1 MSLMNNFHSPI
12 TVELAKEVDDDLLE
26 QIDIAT
32 AAPPIQAKLS
42 SDKDSSEPSVEP
54 VVNGVNGKSN
64 HSEHELLNES
74 VSEEAADQED
84 TEMQNEDD
92 LLKDLD
98 DDQDIGKEMEDLL
111 EYALEK
117 DDKKDDPTEVEPKS
131 EEVPEI
137 ERNGDAEKEI
147 QDPTADEKTTMN
159 DSVDDLV
166 SQVDELI
173 SEADAS
179 EKTDNDKQQ
188 VDEKDST
195 DQSEKDVTDQSEKEA
210 ESKGDD
216 LLVAMESP
224 PACAEP
230 AQQYE
235 ASISSSNEDDT
246 PEDSCDGEKRS
257 EKPDDSE
264 VEEAKQAPA
273 IESMD
278 VDEMPPNEKFSVE
291 VNNRE
296 ADAEADDTDE
306 EQLCIVTEREPAS
319 ESNIIDIVTDQEPAS
334 ESITIDPPK
343 APVPF
348 KMNFMRKFST
358 AIGKLSRPELEEMLI
373 EKITES
379 IMFCSDNTD
388 LRARLDK
395 EEKIVESF
403 KKRLENVKKQYND
416 LEMIHG
422 RVMKDLKDRPDAPIT
437 PVKIT
442 RAVGLQ
448 VYQPFKQ
455 MAKTVNCPSTS
466 VQFGFKVTNKRPMED
481 CNAHGGK
488 GSFAENA
495 KRKKTLKITPMRPPL
510 SDKERASLDLEEAK
524 EEQTLRTNVKQ
535 NVIGNSPVKPNIT
548 VTPINSTN
556 GVGSSQSIDL
566 TDDFEDSTSSSSAA
580 QSAPTPPALVAI
592 RGTNQGQPSPKQR
605 IVVKPAAN
613 RSILQFRRKT
623 K

>member
-1 MSLMNNFHSPI
+1 MNNFHSQIP
-12 TVELAKEVDDDLLE
+12 VELAKEVDDDLLE

-42 SDKDSSEPSVEP
+42 SDKDNSEPSVEP
-54 VVNGVNGKSN
+54 VVNGINGN
-64 HSEHELLNES
+64 SEHELLNEPI
-74 VSEEAADQED
+74 SEEAADQED
-84 TEMQNEDD
+84 TEMQDEDD

-98 DDQDIGKEMEDLL
+98 DDQDIGKEVEDLL

-131 EEVPEI
+131 EKVPEI
-137 ERNGDAEKEI
+137 AQNGDAEKEI
-147 QDPTADEKTTMN
+147 RDPSTEETTTMN

-173 SEADAS
+173 AEAVAS

-195 DQSEKDVTDQSEKEA
+195 DQSDKEA

-291 VNNRE
+291 VDNRE

-306 EQLCIVTEREPAS
+306 EHLCIVSDREPAS
-319 ESNIIDIVTDQEPAS
+319 ESAIIDIVTDREPAS
-334 ESITIDPPK
+334 ESITVDRPK
-343 APVPF
+343 EPVPF

-358 AIGKLSRPELEEMLI
+358 AVGKLSRQELEEMLI
-373 EKITES
+373 QKITES
-379 IMFCSDNTD
+379 MMFCSDNTE

-395 EEKIVESF
+395 EEKLVESF

-422 RVMKDLKDRPDAPIT
+422 RVMKDLKDRPEAPIT

-455 MAKTVNCPSTS
+455 MAKTVNCPSTNM
-466 VQFGFKVTNKRPMED
+466 QLAFKVTNKRPMED
-481 CNAHGGK
+481 CHAHSGK

-548 VTPINSTN
+548 VTPVNSTN

-566 TDDFEDSTSSSSAA
+566 TDDFDDSTSSSSAA

-592 RGTNQGQPSPKQR
+592 RGTNQGQPSPQQR

-613 RSILQFRRKT
+613 RSILQFKRKT